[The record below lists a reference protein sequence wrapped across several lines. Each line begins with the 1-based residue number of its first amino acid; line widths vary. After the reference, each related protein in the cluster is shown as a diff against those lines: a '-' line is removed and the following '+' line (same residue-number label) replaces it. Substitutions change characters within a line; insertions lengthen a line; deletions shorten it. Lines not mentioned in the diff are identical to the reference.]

1 MRFFNRRN
9 REPTANAI
17 SAETPKEQSR
27 LAMVTTYGEHYY
39 SWNGKLYDSDIVRA
53 CIRPKVKAIGKLVG
67 KHIRDDPKNGIKVNP
82 EAYIRFLLQE
92 PNPYMT
98 GQQFQEKMATQLCLN
113 NNAFALIIRD
123 ANGYPEQIY
132 PIPCVFA
139 EAIYDKNGDLFI
151 RFTYRNGNIGT
162 FAYSDIIHL
171 RQDFNENDI
180 FGTSPADAL
189 TQLMECVGT
198 IDQGIV
204 KAIKNSSIIRW
215 LLKFTSSGMRP
226 EDIKKQTKDFADAFL
241 DNNNSTGVAG
251 TDVKA
256 DAVQLEPHDYVPN
269 ALQSQNNITRL
280 YSFFNTN
287 EKIVRSSF
295 SENEWISYY
304 EAQVEP
310 DLLQIAA
317 EHTRKLWNRR
327 QRAFG
332 NKLYLESSNLQY
344 ASMSTKLSLES
355 MVDRGAMLPN
365 EWRAVFGLA
374 PVAGGDEPIRRLDT
388 APVKQT
394 KSGGETE

>member
-1 MRFFNRRN
+1 M
-9 REPTANAI
+9 
-17 SAETPKEQSR
+17 
-27 LAMVTTYGEHYY
+27 
-39 SWNGKLYDSDIVRA
+39 
-53 CIRPKVKAIGKLVG
+53 
-67 KHIRDDPKNGIKVNP
+67 
-82 EAYIRFLLQE
+82 
-92 PNPYMT
+92 
-98 GQQFQEKMATQLCLN
+98 N
-113 NNAFALIIRD
+113 NNAFALIQRD
-123 ANGYPEQIY
+123 DNGFPVALF
-132 PIPCVFA
+132 PIVASSVQALYNKAGELLLQFWLP
-139 EAIYDKNGDLFI
+139 NGS
-151 RFTYRNGNIGT
+151 TWT
-162 FAYSDIIHL
+162 FAYTDVIHL
-171 RQDFNENDI
+171 RNDYNENDV
-180 FGTSPADAL
+180 FGTPPGPAL
-189 TQLMECVGT
+189 QSVMEVIGT
-198 IDQGIV
+198 TDR
-204 KAIKNSSIIRW
+204 SIINAVRNGAVIRW

-226 EDIKKQTKDFADAFL
+226 EDIKKQTKDFADA
-241 DNNNSTGVAG
+241 
-251 TDVKA
+251 
-256 DAVQLEPHDYVPN
+256 HDYVPN

-287 EKIVRSSF
+287 EKIVKSSF

>member
-1 MRFFNRRN
+1 MFGTPPGPALQSVMEVIGTTDRSII
-9 REPTANAI
+9 NA
-17 SAETPKEQSR
+17 
-27 LAMVTTYGEHYY
+27 V
-39 SWNGKLYDSDIVRA
+39 
-53 CIRPKVKAIGKLVG
+53 
-67 KHIRDDPKNGIKVNP
+67 
-82 EAYIRFLLQE
+82 
-92 PNPYMT
+92 
-98 GQQFQEKMATQLCLN
+98 
-113 NNAFALIIRD
+113 
-123 ANGYPEQIY
+123 
-132 PIPCVFA
+132 
-139 EAIYDKNGDLFI
+139 
-151 RFTYRNGNIGT
+151 RNG
-162 FAYSDIIHL
+162 A
-171 RQDFNENDI
+171 
-180 FGTSPADAL
+180 
-189 TQLMECVGT
+189 V
-198 IDQGIV
+198 
-204 KAIKNSSIIRW
+204 IRW

-287 EKIVRSSF
+287 EKIVKSSF

>member
-1 MRFFNRRN
+1 MNAPCYRCARR
-9 REPTANAI
+9 AI
-17 SAETPKEQSR
+17 
-27 LAMVTTYGEHYY
+27 
-39 SWNGKLYDSDIVRA
+39 
-53 CIRPKVKAIGKLVG
+53 
-67 KHIRDDPKNGIKVNP
+67 
-82 EAYIRFLLQE
+82 
-92 PNPYMT
+92 
-98 GQQFQEKMATQLCLN
+98 
-113 NNAFALIIRD
+113 
-123 ANGYPEQIY
+123 
-132 PIPCVFA
+132 
-139 EAIYDKNGDLFI
+139 
-151 RFTYRNGNIGT
+151 
-162 FAYSDIIHL
+162 
-171 RQDFNENDI
+171 
-180 FGTSPADAL
+180 
-189 TQLMECVGT
+189 
-198 IDQGIV
+198 
-204 KAIKNSSIIRW
+204 
-215 LLKFTSSGMRP
+215 
-226 EDIKKQTKDFADAFL
+226 
-241 DNNNSTGVAG
+241 NSTGVAG

-287 EKIVRSSF
+287 EKIVKSAF

-394 KSGGETE
+394 KSGGENE

>member
-1 MRFFNRRN
+1 MGRVTLVYQPFSV
-9 REPTANAI
+9 AGVAS
-17 SAETPKEQSR
+17 SAVWA
-27 LAMVTTYGEHYY
+27 L
-39 SWNGKLYDSDIVRA
+39 IV
-53 CIRPKVKAIGKLVG
+53 PSAIGDTVMVEVWVSGSVVSLLVLALIPGRVAEQLYKTYLRPVVSPSTSNNRAKLAG
-67 KHIRDDPKNGIKVNP
+67 LTL
-82 EAYIRFLLQE
+82 AWQMYA
-92 PNPYMT
+92 
-98 GQQFQEKMATQLCLN
+98 EKMETQLILN
-113 NNAFALIIRD
+113 NNAFALIQRD
-123 ANGYPEQIY
+123 DNGLPVALF
-132 PIPCVFA
+132 PIVASSVQALYNKAGELLLQFWLP
-139 EAIYDKNGDLFI
+139 NGS
-151 RFTYRNGNIGT
+151 TWT
-162 FAYSDIIHL
+162 FAYTDVIHL
-171 RQDFNENDI
+171 RNDYNENDV
-180 FGTSPADAL
+180 FGTPPGPAL
-189 TQLMECVGT
+189 QSVMEVIGT
-198 IDQGIV
+198 TDR
-204 KAIKNSSIIRW
+204 SIINAVRNGAVIRW

-287 EKIVRSSF
+287 EKIVKSAF

>member
-1 MRFFNRRN
+1 MPLTPNS
-9 REPTANAI
+9 I
-17 SAETPKEQSR
+17 SRWMPAQSR
-27 LAMVTTYGEHYY
+27 KMQNARPITPQSKTALTSLGQAECGAIHHTGGTLASGSKRLTT
-39 SWNGKLYDSDIVRA
+39 
-53 CIRPKVKAIGKLVG
+53 
-67 KHIRDDPKNGIKVNP
+67 
-82 EAYIRFLLQE
+82 LLR
-92 PNPYMT
+92 
-98 GQQFQEKMATQLCLN
+98 G
-113 NNAFALIIRD
+113 
-123 ANGYPEQIY
+123 
-132 PIPCVFA
+132 
-139 EAIYDKNGDLFI
+139 GDL
-151 RFTYRNGNIGT
+151 
-162 FAYSDIIHL
+162 SL
-171 RQDFNENDI
+171 
-180 FGTSPADAL
+180 
-189 TQLMECVGT
+189 C
-198 IDQGIV
+198 
-204 KAIKNSSIIRW
+204 
-215 LLKFTSSGMRP
+215 
-226 EDIKKQTKDFADAFL
+226 
-241 DNNNSTGVAG
+241 
-251 TDVKA
+251 
-256 DAVQLEPHDYVPN
+256 
-269 ALQSQNNITRL
+269 